1 MAICAPVKRYASL
14 LLHVAIRSLV
24 FLAAAGALVGA
35 AQASLK
41 DYPFRITAVNAGQH
55 REVIAENAGPATI
68 SVHLTR
74 VGESAPADGS
84 WPMTRAVPPRSSVRL
99 TQLPLRD
106 PAKTSPEY
114 KISIQYGDYRA
125 AHAPGARYR
134 LPYEDGRTYL
144 ITQAYGDVL
153 TSHSSKEAHYAID
166 IAMPER
172 TPIVAARDGLVID
185 VTLDYRW
192 GDPDPRLLSKANC
205 VAILHDDGTVA
216 IYAHL
221 AQRESP
227 VKVGQQVTAG
237 TVIGYSGNTGYSS
250 GPHLHFAITRPHVND
265 DGALT
270 QYALP
275 FTFYDDW
282 KGEFA
287 PRKGMLATAYAA
299 QGLVAGGKTSVT
311 PTVQQ
316 TAGATNVHPTS
327 AHAPFAGASA
337 SAQPLQHIATADAP
351 QREPRNVVAVVT
363 PIAPVTVAA
372 VSTGAGAAASAERA
386 VSKLAARPTASR
398 VAVEEASGWSALE
411 LTFGACAMALMLLF
425 AFRSWSQGN
434 LGRNF

>member
-1 MAICAPVKRYASL
+1 MALFAPVKKYPAL
-14 LLHVAIRSLV
+14 LLHVAIRSLF
-24 FLAAAGALVGA
+24 FLAAAGVFIGT

-55 REVIAENAGPATI
+55 QELIALNAGPATI

-74 VGESAPADGS
+74 LGENAPADGA
-84 WPMTRAVPPRSSVRL
+84 WPITRAIPPNSSVRL
-99 TQLPLRD
+99 AQLPLRD
-106 PAKTSPEY
+106 PAKNSPEY
-114 KISIQYGDYRA
+114 RISIQYGDYRA
-125 AHAPGARYR
+125 THAPGVRYR
-134 LPYEDGRTYL
+134 LPYEDGRTHL

-153 TSHSSKEAHYAID
+153 TSHSSKEAQHAID

-250 GPHLHFAITRPHVND
+250 GPHLHFAITRPQVND

-270 QYALP
+270 HYALP
-275 FTFYDDW
+275 FIFYDDW
-282 KGEFA
+282 KGDFA
-287 PRKGMLATAYAA
+287 PRRGMLATAYSA
-299 QGLVAGGKTSVT
+299 QGLAASGKTSVT
-311 PTVQQ
+311 PSVQQ
-316 TAGATNVHPTS
+316 TAGAMSVHPIS
-327 AHAPFAGASA
+327 AQQPVAGASV
-337 SAQPLQHIATADAP
+337 SAQPPQHIATAAAA
-351 QREPRNVVAVVT
+351 QRAIPNVVAVAT
-363 PIAPVTVAA
+363 PVFT
-372 VSTGAGAAASAERA
+372 SAGAAASGEHVISQPAQPAPSRIA
-386 VSKLAARPTASR
+386 VDDAR
-398 VAVEEASGWSALE
+398 GWSALE
-411 LTFGACAMALMLLF
+411 LTFGVCAIVLVLLF
-425 AFRSWSQGN
+425 VFRSWSQGN
-434 LGRNF
+434 LGRSF